1 MDWIQILFFAAFLL
15 VPAWLFYGRYKH
27 GSWTGSFLGGR
38 IVRTLGEITLSSGFS
53 SSKIEVHA
61 MHGDT
66 GEPDFVG
73 LVFVAKAPLAA
84 SINPHKLTKVQAIQ
98 LASLLAKAAK

>member
-1 MDWIQILFFAAFLL
+1 
-15 VPAWLFYGRYKH
+15 
-27 GSWTGSFLGGR
+27 
-38 IVRTLGEITLSSGFS
+38 
-53 SSKIEVHA
+53 